1 MHQLESF
8 SDQNEQINI
17 APRRVMHGLFID
29 CLKNQCSLI
38 AHHVGPDFLLAFLYI
53 S

>member
-8 SDQNEQINI
+8 SDQNAQINF

-29 CLKNQCSLI
+29 YLKVNTRSLHN
-38 AHHVGPDFLLAFLYI
+38 AHQVGLDFF

>member
-1 MHQLESF
+1 MYQLESF
-8 SDQNEQINI
+8 SDQNEQNNF

-29 CLKNQCSLI
+29 CLKINTRSLHI
-38 AHHVGPDFLLAFLYI
+38 KLAQIF